1 MPHRLEANP
10 KTMLAMYDSA
20 IVRYQR
26 QDPTGAADT
35 IRNIARSI
43 SPEEVNFFKLEPTK
57 GTIEDAVEMYKGGKI
72 RATLKIL
79 KHIHLQMHFGRLA
92 A

>member
-26 QDPTGAADT
+26 QDPSGAADT
-35 IRNIARSI
+35 IRNIARAINS
-43 SPEEVNFFKLEPTK
+43 EVNFYKLEPTK
-57 GTIEDAVEMYKGGKI
+57 GTIEDAIEAYKGGKI
-72 RATLKIL
+72 RSTLKIL
-79 KHIHLQMHFGRLA
+79 KFLSLEMHYGRLA